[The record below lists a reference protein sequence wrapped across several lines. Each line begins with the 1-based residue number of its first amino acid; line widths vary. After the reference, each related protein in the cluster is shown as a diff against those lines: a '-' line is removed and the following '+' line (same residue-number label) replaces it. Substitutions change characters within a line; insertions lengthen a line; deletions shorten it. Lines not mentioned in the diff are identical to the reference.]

1 MRIEE
6 ARDAELARRCRGGDP
21 TAWRELVRRHGG
33 LVHRLAVRMLGEGA
47 DADDAFQETFLRVRR
62 SFDSYDPT
70 RPLRPWVSRTAYN
83 VCTRKLGERSR
94 GRARVAQVDEVS
106 VFEDVDEP
114 GPEARV
120 AGEQSTRALLGAL
133 ESLSAEDRGIV
144 LMRYREGLSVAEVA
158 EATGMPANTVKT
170 RLHRARAGL
179 RALLAPLLGR
189 DAT

>member
-6 ARDAELARRCRGGDP
+6 ARDAELARRCRAGDP
-21 TAWRELVRRHGG
+21 AAWRELVRRHGG
-33 LVHRLAVRMLGEGA
+33 RVHRLAVRMLGDGA

-62 SFDSYDPT
+62 SFDSNDPT

-83 VCTRKLGERSR
+83 VCTRKLGERTR
-94 GRARVAQVDEVS
+94 GRARVAEVDEVA

-120 AGEQSTRALLGAL
+120 AGEQSSRALLGAL